1 MVADLDG
8 DGVADVR
15 FGMVNTSDTEHR
27 DWRTDL
33 ATGVTDPDEF
43 LVDSYYPSQDPVT
56 PRQQI
61 AVSRSPKIR
70 IPLLPLGIADLNGQV
85 VATDY
90 APNEGWIEP

>member
-1 MVADLDG
+1 MSVFFELAAGLPGSNPGHGRLRLVADVDG

-43 LVDSYYPSQDPVT
+43 IVDSFYPSR
-56 PRQQI
+56 PRHQT
-61 AVSRSPKIR
+61 ATNRDRSAAR
-70 IPLLPLGIADLNGQV
+70 
-85 VATDY
+85 
-90 APNEGWIEP
+90 